1 MRPHKTFQPSF
12 QTFDQAYEECREKG
26 MSLLTVSSQEE
37 QKMVYNKL
45 LVNIQQPTAFWISLK
60 RGQGDMGEKV
70 LRLQVNILLTSSG
83 QEVFVDISSQRR
95 ATTLLSDR

>member
-95 ATTLLSDR
+95 ATTLLSD